1 MKSLKTF
8 DGLPQ
13 GVKVVELR
21 RVIDQHL
28 RRHRRF
34 KDGEINHEEFRF
46 EAGNWAVHRREQT
59 DQRGLEVPDQAQE
72 VGDQV
77 TQQQEAAVGGNAD
90 H

>member
-1 MKSLKTF
+1 MKPRNSQTF

-13 GVKVVELR
+13 CIKVVELG
-21 RVIDQHL
+21 RVIDHHL

-34 KDGEINHEEFRF
+34 KDAEINDEELRF
-46 EAGNWAVHRREQT
+46 EAGSWAVHRREQT
-59 DQRGLEVPDQAQE
+59 VQGRREVPLQTLE

-77 TQQQEAAVGGNAD
+77 TQQLEAAVGK